1 MHIKYM
7 FIMQHKARP
16 LPVEFCT
23 ANAISDSLLGFMRGP
38 VRRPCC
44 LQHDFSVPLTVSDVT
59 VPAAARR
66 HHSRGTTATFDATRA
81 LAGHVG
87 SGNEARHRISDG
99 PELQAKVPG
108 RLAPAGDIL
117 ARAFGSVQACGT
129 GNAVIENENPD
140 ETADIYCF
148 AASALAPWP
157 LSGALAVIKLVQ
169 VFELWQITGGASAHV
184 KRRAEDA
191 VMAAPQGKLAQDDI
205 RLVALATIAEA
216 PRRGYEIIKL
226 IEETTADWY
235 SPSPNIVYP
244 MLTAL
249 AEEGY
254 VSASAD
260 PPRLYTITADGR
272 AYLDQN
278 RALADAVLNR
288 LTALGDRV
296 NRWRRALGTDKQPE
310 ALDDSAESL
319 VDILARAADNL
330 HRR

>member
-1 MHIKYM
+1 
-7 FIMQHKARP
+7 
-16 LPVEFCT
+16 
-23 ANAISDSLLGFMRGP
+23 
-38 VRRPCC
+38 
-44 LQHDFSVPLTVSDVT
+44 
-59 VPAAARR
+59 
-66 HHSRGTTATFDATRA
+66 
-81 LAGHVG
+81 
-87 SGNEARHRISDG
+87 
-99 PELQAKVPG
+99 
-108 RLAPAGDIL
+108 
-117 ARAFGSVQACGT
+117 
-129 GNAVIENENPD
+129 
-140 ETADIYCF
+140 
-148 AASALAPWP
+148 
-157 LSGALAVIKLVQ
+157 
-169 VFELWQITGGASAHV
+169 
-184 KRRAEDA
+184 
-191 VMAAPQGKLAQDDI
+191 MAAPQGKLAQDDI

-260 PPRLYTITADGR
+260 PPRLYTITEDGR

-278 RALADAVLNR
+278 RALADTVLNR